1 MGNEKP
7 GGEKGA
13 EIKQGQEYRTG
24 QDRTGRTERVRKE
37 QGRVLD
43 RG

>member
-1 MGNEKP
+1 MGNEKQ

-13 EIKQGQEYRTG
+13 EVKQGQEYRTG
-24 QDRTGRTERVRKE
+24 QDRTERMRKE
-37 QGRVLD
+37 QGGALG